1 MADRRAGTRLIIK
14 GISIL
19 AACGVLIALDQFT
32 KALAVKELYGR
43 EPFVLLSGIL
53 ELRYV
58 ENTGAAF
65 GILKGGSLLFFVIA
79 ALVSLVL
86 FYLLMKLPEGR
97 RYMPLKLTFI
107 FIISGA
113 LGNLIDRVRLS
124 YVVDFIYFRLI
135 DFPVFNVADIYI
147 TCSCAALVLLL
158 IFYYKD
164 DELKLL

>member
-1 MADRRAGTRLIIK
+1 MGRRWRFLLF
-14 GISIL
+14 S
-19 AACGVLIALDQFT
+19 VLLVVVLDQASKWLVNQT
-32 KALAVKELYGR
+32 IPLGGSI
-43 EPFVLLSGIL
+43 PVLDGLFNLVNI
-53 ELRYV
+53 R
-58 ENTGAAF
+58 NRGAAF
-65 GILKGGSLLFFVIA
+65 GFLNRSDIDWQLWFFLAATIVACLIIVQLIRKSGEAPILWLGFG
-79 ALVSLVL
+79 LV
-86 FYLLMKLPEGR
+86 MG
-97 RYMPLKLTFI
+97 
-107 FIISGA
+107 GA